1 MLCVINFRILVIN
14 FRILVLSV
22 CALVGMGMLVA
33 GAGAGAGNYL
43 KSLCVTVGLVMSSY
57 YIFEING
64 TMPIWLSAAGSPTF
78 IMRLFAWFFTTSLL
92 IFALW
97 ASSDCKLPTLWTALA
112 FDWGMLASRLAGFI
126 LDGNWR
132 YGTFAA
138 MLLCGGGLLLE
149 KMTMFS
155 SLGNACKGFPKA
167 LASVRRLQVIHMLSW
182 TAFPVILALD
192 TVGVLSPY
200 QAELCTAINEVLA
213 FGMFAEAMGQGVLK
227 LSGDRRTTRLQ
238 SRSLDLVKQLQEAE
252 KRKDRFFAAM
262 SHELRTPLNGIIGL
276 TDSLLHSEKE
286 SLTPKAVR
294 SLTTVVNT
302 ARRFGKLINTILDSA
317 SIKEK
322 KMQLSLAPV
331 SIHQV
336 VEEAV
341 GLINPII
348 PADVKVAIQVPDN
361 IPLLHADYNRLMQ
374 IMYNLLGNAAK
385 FCTKGAITVRAMQMS
400 KEMLIEVEDTGEIWA
415 CLCWP

>member
-1 MLCVINFRILVIN
+1 MPPKNDNTLNLVMTSVLCTP
-14 FRILVLSV
+14 
-22 CALVGMGMLVA
+22 CCAPALVGMGMFVA
-33 GAGAGAGNYL
+33 GSGSGTGNYL

-64 TMPIWLSAAGSPTF
+64 IIPILLSPSGAPIY
-78 IMRLFAWFFTTSLL
+78 IMRVFAWFFTTSLL

-97 ASSDCKLPTLWTALA
+97 ASSDCKQRTLWIAFA
-112 FDWGMLASRLAGFI
+112 FDWGMLASRLAGSL

-132 YGTFAA
+132 YGTFPV
-138 MLLCGGGLLLE
+138 MLLCGGGLVVK
-149 KMTMFS
+149 KMTMFEG
-155 SLGNACKGFPKA
+155 LGAACRGFPKA
-167 LASVRRLQVIHMLSW
+167 LASVRRLQAIHMLSW

-192 TVGVLSPY
+192 AAGVLSSY
-200 QAELCTAINEVLA
+200 EAELCTIINEVLA

-227 LSGDRRTTRLQ
+227 LSGDRKTTRLQ
-238 SRSLDLVKQLQEAE
+238 SRSLDLVKQLQEAD

-276 TDSLLHSEKE
+276 TDSLLHSEKAN
-286 SLTPKAVR
+286 LTPKAVR
-294 SLTTVVNT
+294 SLTTVLDT
-302 ARRFGKLINTILDSA
+302 GRRFGKLINTILDSA
-317 SIKEK
+317 SIKEQRL
-322 KMQLSLAPV
+322 QLSLSPV

-341 GLINPII
+341 GLINPIMS
-348 PADVKVAIQVPDN
+348 ADIKVSIQVPEN

-385 FCTKGAITVRAMQMS
+385 FCTKGTITVRAMQMAE
-400 KEMLIEVEDTGEIWA
+400 KMLIEVEDTGKI
-415 CLCWP
+415 